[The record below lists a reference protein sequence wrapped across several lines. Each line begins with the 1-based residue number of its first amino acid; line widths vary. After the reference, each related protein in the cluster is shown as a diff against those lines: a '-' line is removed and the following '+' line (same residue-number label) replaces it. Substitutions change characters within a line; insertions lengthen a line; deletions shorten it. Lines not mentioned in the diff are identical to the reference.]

1 MSFVIAKKTNQ
12 FVYCECP
19 FDLMKTKGFPLKKQ
33 FGGRWDKECK
43 QWVIPMKNFP
53 QLAKYLRTEKI
64 SIEDNTQTAFKN
76 YNPELS
82 FDQCEQLYCDDM
94 SSQAS
99 CHQSCYCTSE
109 LLLLLLYRVVTTLT
123 NLSDSDSD
131 HDFRLSNDDIEK
143 IQKYASKQS
152 KANDEISKDYYGHKI
167 DEMCRKLQSQ
177 KDKMLFK
184 KSKTIESTSPIKS
197 TKNEMELD
205 WSAQDHACKSE

>member
-82 FDQCEQLYCDDM
+82 FDQCEQVYCDDM

-99 CHQSCYCTSE
+99 CHQSCYCCYCTE
-109 LLLLLLYRVVTTLT
+109 LLL
-123 NLSDSDSD
+123 
-131 HDFRLSNDDIEK
+131 H
-143 IQKYASKQS
+143 
-152 KANDEISKDYYGHKI
+152 
-167 DEMCRKLQSQ
+167 
-177 KDKMLFK
+177 
-184 KSKTIESTSPIKS
+184 
-197 TKNEMELD
+197 
-205 WSAQDHACKSE
+205 

>member
-19 FDLMKTKGFPLKKQ
+19 FDLMKTKSFPLKKQ

-82 FDQCEQLYCDDM
+82 FDQCEQLYQCKHHVIRVVTV
-94 SSQAS
+94 
-99 CHQSCYCTSE
+99 HQSCYCCYCTE
-109 LLLLLLYRVVTTLT
+109 LLL
-123 NLSDSDSD
+123 
-131 HDFRLSNDDIEK
+131 H
-143 IQKYASKQS
+143 
-152 KANDEISKDYYGHKI
+152 
-167 DEMCRKLQSQ
+167 
-177 KDKMLFK
+177 
-184 KSKTIESTSPIKS
+184 
-197 TKNEMELD
+197 
-205 WSAQDHACKSE
+205 